1 MRGVF
6 KEVATSIERFSPN
19 QGTLGQVVQYLEGL
33 VPKYSKVGDA
43 VFFRNDQFPWS
54 YDLEANWQ
62 VIRKEL
68 DQVLPYADSL
78 PNFQDISPRQG
89 NIADDDRWKTFF
101 FCAFGYQSQ
110 KNCDRCPET
119 TKLLKKI
126 PGLKVAFFSILAP
139 GKHIP
144 RHSGKHKGIIRY
156 HLALKV
162 PEPRENCRIQVA
174 DQIAYWEEGKSLIF
188 DDTFPHE
195 VWNETNDYRVVLFL
209 DIARPLRFPLSIVNW
224 LINTAVGLSP
234 IVQVAKGNHE
244 SWEKQFEAM
253 LR

>member
-6 KEVATSIERFSPN
+6 KGVLASIERFSPN
-19 QGTLGQVVQYLEGL
+19 QGTLGRVVQYLEDL
-33 VPKYSKVGDA
+33 VPKYSKVGNS

-54 YDLEANWQ
+54 YELEANWQ
-62 VIRKEL
+62 VIRQEL
-68 DQVLPYADSL
+68 DQVLPYATAL

-101 FCAFGYQSQ
+101 FCAFGYKSQ

-119 TKLLKKI
+119 AKLLEKI
-126 PGLKVAFFSILAP
+126 PDLKVAFFSILAP

-162 PEPRENCRIQVA
+162 PDPHENCRIQVA

-195 VWNETNDYRVVLFL
+195 VWNDTNDYRVVLFL
-209 DIARPLRFPLSIVNW
+209 DIARPLRFPLSLINW
-224 LINTAVGLSP
+224 LVNTLVGLSP

>member
-1 MRGVF
+1 MNNILKGAIER
-6 KEVATSIERFSPN
+6 IERFSPN
-19 QGTLGQVVQYLEGL
+19 QGTLGQIVRYLESL

-43 VFFRNDQFPWS
+43 VFFHNDQFPWS
-54 YDLEANWQ
+54 YELEAHWQ
-62 VIRKEL
+62 VIRQEL
-68 DQVLPYADSL
+68 DQVLPYAEAL

-89 NIADDDRWKTFF
+89 NIAEDDRWKTFF
-101 FCAFGYQSQ
+101 FCAFGYRSE
-110 KNCDRCPET
+110 KNCQRCPQT
-119 TKLLKKI
+119 ARLLEQI

-144 RHSGKHKGIIRY
+144 RHAGKHKGIIRY

-162 PEPRENCRIQVA
+162 PEPREQCRIQVA
-174 DQIAYWEEGKSLIF
+174 DQVVYWEEGKSLIF

-195 VWNETNDYRVVLFL
+195 VWNDTHDYRVVLFL
-209 DIARPLRFPLSIVNW
+209 DIERPLRFPLSAVNW
-224 LINTAVGLSP
+224 SINQLVGLSP
-234 IVQVAKGNHE
+234 IIQVAKGNHE